1 METALQYLYQDIETS
16 CTYLNPPEAIKVTSD
31 FYNYLAAIH
40 KENLYLVK
48 DQDNELSYIMGIRII
63 VDNTIDGYYEFEI

>member
-1 METALQYLYQDIETS
+1 METALQYLYQDIETCNS
-16 CTYLNPPEAIKVTSD
+16 YFNPPKAIRVTRD
-31 FYNYLAAIH
+31 FYDYLAAIH